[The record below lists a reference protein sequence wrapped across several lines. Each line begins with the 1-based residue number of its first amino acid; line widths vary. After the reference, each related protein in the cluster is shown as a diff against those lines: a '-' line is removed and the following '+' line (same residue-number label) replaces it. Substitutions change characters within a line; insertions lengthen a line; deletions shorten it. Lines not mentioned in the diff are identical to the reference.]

1 MKFVVQ
7 NFFYCMKFFDRE
19 HKIKVAIFLFIQM
32 LLSILDLMGVALFGL
47 VASIGF
53 GNEQLEKNRAVL
65 FLFDVLNLSN
75 SSVSKKIFLLSG
87 LVLIFFSLKSLL
99 SLYISKLFFTFLAE
113 RQTELSFKIIH
124 EMNQVPY
131 IWVKN
136 ENPHQLSHTI
146 NHGVTALITNGI
158 GQSLLLFSELSLVL
172 SFVVVLILMD
182 PVIAFSIVLYLL
194 LIVYLVSIS
203 ASKRVSIHGMRIAR
217 LIVRN
222 QELLFNSL
230 KLFREIRILNRGTWF
245 EATISEYQKEA
256 AQTQASNIWIQ
267 QLPKYI
273 MEVSMMLGIF
283 LVVATSFIT
292 QENSFGI
299 IALYLASA
307 GRLFPSL
314 LRSQSA
320 VLSLRLH
327 SGIVEQTKDLLE
339 ELHGFRI
346 IERGDLSSERLKSSS
361 SALTN
366 ENDLTLKFK
375 DVWFQFPDALE
386 PTLRNINVEIK
397 HKELIAISGPS
408 GAGKSTFSELALG
421 FMTPKAGLISVGTIP
436 VVEWINENPGSVA
449 YMPQESNLIEGTI
462 LENICLGLE
471 PSEINSNRLKEVL
484 SIAQLENL
492 IADLPIGVET
502 QIGQLG
508 NRLSGGQKQRIA
520 IARSIYT
527 DPKILLLDE
536 PTSALDSETEEE
548 FLKVINL
555 VRSSCTVIIVAHKL
569 STLLNAHRII
579 YFEKGEIIADG
590 DFSNIRKYAKS
601 LDKQAKLLGL

>member
-7 NFFYCMKFFDRE
+7 NFFYCMNFFNRQ
-19 HKIKVAIFLFIQM
+19 HKIKVAIFLVIQM
-32 LLSILDLMGVALFGL
+32 LLSVLDLIGVALFGL

-53 GNEQLEKNRAVL
+53 GNGQIEKNSAVL
-65 FLFDVLNLSN
+65 LLFDILHLSN
-75 SSVSKKIFLLSG
+75 ASVSKKIFLLSG

-113 RQTELSFKIIH
+113 RQTELSVRIIH
-124 EMNQVPY
+124 KMNQAPY

-182 PVIAFSIVLYLL
+182 PVIAFSIVLYLVF
-194 LIVYLVSIS
+194 IVYLVSIS
-203 ASKRVSIHGMRIAR
+203 ASKRVSIHGVRIAR

-230 KLFREIRILNRGTWF
+230 KLFREIRILNRGIWF
-245 EATISEYQKEA
+245 EAQISEYQEEV

-283 LVVATSFIT
+283 LVVATSFLT
-292 QENSFGI
+292 EENSFGI
-299 IALYLASA
+299 VALYLASA

-327 SGIVEQTKDLLE
+327 SGIVKQTKDLIE
-339 ELHGFRI
+339 ELDSFQINGAGGSSPESLKNRSSDLG
-346 IERGDLSSERLKSSS
+346 IE
-361 SALTN
+361 N
-366 ENDLTLKFK
+366 NLTLKFK
-375 DVWFQFPDALE
+375 DVWFQFPDSLK
-386 PTLRNINVEIK
+386 PTLRKINIEIR
-397 HKELIAISGPS
+397 HKEFIAISGPS

-421 FMTPKAGLISVGTIP
+421 FMTPKTGLISVGSIP
-436 VVEWINENPGSVA
+436 VSEWINKNPGSVS
-449 YMPQESNLIEGTI
+449 YMPQDSNLIEGTI

-471 PSEINSNRLKEVL
+471 PSEIKFERLREVL
-484 SIAQLENL
+484 SIAQLEGFV
-492 IADLPIGVET
+492 AELPNGVQT

-548 FLKVINL
+548 FLKVINM

-569 STLLNAHRII
+569 STLLNADRII

-590 DFSNIRKYAKS
+590 NFSYIRKYAKS

>member
-7 NFFYCMKFFDRE
+7 NFFYCMNFFNRE
-19 HKIKVAIFLFIQM
+19 HKIKVTIFLVIQM
-32 LLSILDLMGVALFGL
+32 LLSVLDLIGVALFGL

-53 GNEQLEKNRAVL
+53 GNGKIEKNSAVL
-65 FLFDVLNLSN
+65 LLFDILNLSN
-75 SSVSKKIFLLSG
+75 ASVSKKIFLLSG

-99 SLYISKLFFTFLAE
+99 SLYISKLFFTFLAK
-113 RQTELSFKIIH
+113 RQTELSVRIIH
-124 EMNQVPY
+124 KMNQAPY

-182 PVIAFSIVLYLL
+182 PVVAFSMVLYLV

-203 ASKRVSIHGMRIAR
+203 ASKRVSMHGVKIAR

-230 KLFREIRILNRGTWF
+230 KLFREIRILNRGIWF
-245 EATISEYQKEA
+245 EAQISEYQEEV

-283 LVVATSFIT
+283 LVVATSFLT
-292 QENSFGI
+292 EENSFGI

-327 SGIVEQTKDLLE
+327 SGIVKQTKDLLG
-339 ELHGFRI
+339 ELDSFQINGAR
-346 IERGDLSSERLKSSS
+346 DSSSENLKSRSS
-361 SALTN
+361 DLGI
-366 ENDLTLKFK
+366 ENNLTLKFK
-375 DVWFQFPDALE
+375 DVWFQFPDSLK
-386 PTLRNINVEIK
+386 PTLLKINVEIR
-397 HKELIAISGPS
+397 HKEFIAISGPS

-421 FMTPKAGLISVGTIP
+421 FMAPKTGLISVGSIP
-436 VVEWINENPGSVA
+436 VSEWIKKNPGSVS
-449 YMPQESNLIEGTI
+449 YMPQDSNLIEGTI
-462 LENICLGLE
+462 LENICLGLD
-471 PSEINSNRLKEVL
+471 PSEIKFERLREVI
-484 SIAQLENL
+484 SIAQLEGF
-492 IADLPIGVET
+492 IAELPNGVQT

-569 STLLNAHRII
+569 STLLNADRII

-590 DFSNIRKYAKS
+590 SFSYIRKYAKS